1 MKKPNFWPVN
11 LSLQIN
17 LLNSLAKTMA
27 FSCQIRVLW
36 TFFCK
41 AFFWKVL
48 FSLSKINFWKGTN
61 TWNCKKFRWKQR
73 QRRCFQWSSMT
84 YFVVQKLSPRAATG
98 GEPQNIISQTKKF
111 RPFAIRFF
119 HLTYSISSLP
129 LLSEPSSPTKPESTV
144 LQKFA
149 HTDTLSYG
157 GERIYLDVSS
167 FLHLTNIHYVYNFII
182 KVVFYSQSLAQ
193 TPTTLGIT
201 LGAGKG

>member
-1 MKKPNFWPVN
+1 MN

-36 TFFCK
+36 IFFCK

-48 FSLSKINFWKGTN
+48 FSLSKINFWKGTT

-84 YFVVQKLSPRAATG
+84 YFVVQNLSPRAATG
-98 GEPQNIISQTKKF
+98 GEPQNNISQTKKF

-119 HLTYSISSLP
+119 HLNHSIPSLP
-129 LLSEPSSPTKPESTV
+129 LLTEPSSPTKPESTV

-149 HTDTLSYG
+149 HTDTLTLRYAAK
-157 GERIYLDVSS
+157 RIYLDVSS
-167 FLHLTNIHYVYNFII
+167 FLHLTNINYVYNFII
-182 KVVFYSQSLAQ
+182 TFVFYSQSLAQ
-193 TPTTLGIT
+193 TPKTLGIT
-201 LGAGKG
+201 AVS